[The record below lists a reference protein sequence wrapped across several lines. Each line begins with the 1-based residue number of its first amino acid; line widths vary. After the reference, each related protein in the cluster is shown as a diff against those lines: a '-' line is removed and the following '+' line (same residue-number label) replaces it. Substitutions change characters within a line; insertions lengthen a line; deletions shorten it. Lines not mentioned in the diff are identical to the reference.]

1 MEALLIY
8 QVKVAVLVAV
18 LFGGYRLL
26 LGRETF
32 HRFNRSV
39 LITIALLSFVL
50 PLFHITRQAKQ
61 QPQFQPEAAVET
73 QLEADDV
80 VSAQKPLRVNPVVI
94 LLVLYGAGVVYVLVR
109 KGVSVLAVSRIIR
122 KGRYADRAEG
132 VDVIESDQI
141 PGPLNWMRYVVM
153 PREWLESENAS
164 VWKHENLHAHRWHS
178 LDLLMAD
185 VMTAFQW
192 FNPVMIL
199 LRKEFELI
207 HEYEADQ
214 AVIESGANAKEYKL
228 MLVNAVAASRGLAM
242 TSWLKQSNLKKR
254 IDMMDKKQS
263 NGWSRLRVLFI
274 PAIAYL
280 FLFATANVTVANA
293 QDNTFRWPVFED
305 GKTWIFQDGSAKVRT
320 FDGVTANMKASE
332 VAGYLKNY
340 TGFKTTR
347 MTLMFEYPIES
358 LADVQPY
365 AEQLNA
371 VGIKTSVA
379 TNEEMLE
386 RMTMPEFRVARV
398 YDEGRGKY
406 RFELICNSH
415 DDRLRHYMNPNFE
428 YKYKDISI
436 TGDKALM
443 LKWIDMF
450 DGHGLAIYPK
460 SSMPTADMEQ
470 MAQAAWSRGIEQVSA
485 VIDGESDMGDLK
497 LYTLVPKEGL
507 LSKKFPGVNAYEAIR
522 KYNAS
527 RSSDYFSKG
536 VHIEKPRSFYN
547 AGSSFLNVTDVVRT
561 PDELILIFKSIQY
574 TDLWIMTSEDWVIDV
589 DGQKYKFSKYEGLN
603 DMIGIHYWSPDNG
616 YFISSVHF
624 DVAIPDDVK
633 TVDLLDE
640 DSEAISGL
648 QISETPVD
656 YDDIRVVHENSTFV
670 LKTTHR
676 EKDAERDYVSVH
688 RIDFS
693 ADETKVYASMTIAQ
707 SHAFPGHLG
716 SDITLTLSD
725 GTVLNAVK
733 VLGVPTDQ
741 DFDRHGDFVQTGFKV
756 IFPPIS
762 QEDWEKGINIFRA
775 TVCHEP
781 VSIELN
787 RPRPAGPTVT
797 LTDEIAA
804 GEYHAE
810 IAKYEFADDG
820 AGANR
825 TESNT
830 VDKVVFDSKGK
841 MILSGSKSTI
851 LPDGKYTMNWI
862 KPDKEK
868 NPRDEGLAAEGLN
881 KLELKGRKVKMEFM
895 AELVKQGDEIMQYI
909 LVEENDKGATVMYI
923 YPNK

>member
-1 MEALLIY
+1 MEALLLY

-32 HRFNRSV
+32 HRFIRSV

-50 PLFHITRQAKQ
+50 PLFHITRQAQ
-61 QPQFQPEAAVET
+61 QPQFAPVAEQT
-73 QLEADDV
+73 QLEADAA
-80 VSAQKPLRVNPVVI
+80 VSAQKPMRVNPMVI
-94 LLVLYGAGVVYVLVR
+94 LLVLYGAGVVYVLVK
-109 KGVSVLAVSRIIR
+109 KGVSVMAVSRIIR

-320 FDGVTANMKASE
+320 FDGVTANMKANE
-332 VAGYLKNY
+332 VAGYLKSY
-340 TGFKTTR
+340 TGYKTTR

-415 DDRLRHYMNPNFE
+415 DDRLRHYMTPNFE

-460 SSMPTADMEQ
+460 SSMSTADMEQ

-485 VIDGESDMGDLK
+485 VIDGESDMDDLK

-536 VHIEKPRSFYN
+536 VHITRPRSFYN

-561 PDELILIFKSIQY
+561 PDELILIFKSVQY
-574 TDLWIMTSEDWVIDV
+574 TDLWIMPSEDWVIDV

-616 YFISSVHF
+616 YFIASVHF

-656 YDDIRVVHENSTFV
+656 YDNIRVVHENSRFV

-676 EKDAERDYVSVH
+676 EKDAERDYVFVH

-693 ADETKVYASMTIAQ
+693 ADETKVYASMAIAQ

-733 VLGVPTDQ
+733 VLGVPTDE

-762 QEDWEKGINIFRA
+762 QEDWEKGVNVLRA

-781 VSIELN
+781 VSIEMNKRTSTSVTAEFVGEIEEGLYSVFTLKQRRDDVN
-787 RPRPAGPTVT
+787 QEMWVTVSQ
-797 LTDEIAA
+797 
-804 GEYHAE
+804 
-810 IAKYEFADDG
+810 
-820 AGANR
+820 
-825 TESNT
+825 ESVENVT
-830 VDKVVFDSKGK
+830 FDSKGK
-841 MILSGSKSTI
+841 MTVSGSDSKL
-851 LPDGKYTMNWI
+851 LPNGKYSFNWKEAGDNDLLEI
-862 KPDKEK
+862 KVKKVKHQFLVREVRAAG
-868 NPRDEGLAAEGLN
+868 NLVQYSLIDEGD
-881 KLELKGRKVKMEFM
+881 MES
-895 AELVKQGDEIMQYI
+895 EVWVLRPLD
-909 LVEENDKGATVMYI
+909 
-923 YPNK
+923 

>member
-1 MEALLIY
+1 MEALLLY

-50 PLFHITRQAKQ
+50 PLFHITRQAQQ
-61 QPQFQPEAAVET
+61 QPQFPPAATEQA
-73 QLEADDV
+73 QLEADAA
-80 VSAQKPLRVNPVVI
+80 VSAQKPMRVNPVVI
-94 LLVLYGAGVVYVLVR
+94 LLVLYGAGVVYVLVK

-122 KGRYADRAEG
+122 KGRYADRAQG

-141 PGPLNWMRYVVM
+141 PQPLNWMRYIVM

-305 GKTWIFQDGSAKVRT
+305 GKTWIFQDGNAKVRT

-332 VAGYLKNY
+332 VAGYLKSY
-340 TGFKTTR
+340 EGFKTTR

-415 DDRLRHYMNPNFE
+415 DDRLRHYMTPNFE

-460 SSMPTADMEQ
+460 SSMSTADMEQ

-485 VIDGESDMGDLK
+485 VIDGESDMDDLK

-527 RSSDYFSKG
+527 RSSDYFDKG
-536 VHIEKPRSFYN
+536 VHIKSPRSFYN
-547 AGSSFLNVTDVVRT
+547 AGPSFLNVTDVVRT
-561 PDELILIFKSIQY
+561 PDELILIFKSVQY
-574 TDLWIMTSEDWVIDV
+574 TDLWIMPSEDWVIDV

-616 YFISSVHF
+616 YFIASVHF

-656 YDDIRVVHENSTFV
+656 YDNIRVVHENSRFV

-733 VLGVPTDQ
+733 VLGVPTDE

-762 QEDWEKGINIFRA
+762 QEDWEKGVNIFRA

-781 VSIELN
+781 VSLELN
-787 RPRPAGPTVT
+787 KPRRAGISVSFPT
-797 LTDEIAA
+797 EITPDTYRGTVARFKKV
-804 GEYHAE
+804 GEDVGAE
-810 IAKYEFADDG
+810 IVEQNDVEEIVVDAKGRMTF
-820 AGANR
+820 
-825 TESNT
+825 
-830 VDKVVFDSKGK
+830 
-841 MILSGSKSTI
+841 SGSKSTI
-851 LPDGKYTMNWI
+851 IPDGKYSMNWT
-862 KPDKEK
+862 KPVKAKDS
-868 NPRDEGLAAEGLN
+868 DEEIAR
-881 KLELKGRKVKMEFM
+881 LELKGRKVKMTLRVQ
-895 AELVKQGDEIMQYI
+895 AVSQGDHLMQYMLI
-909 LVEENDKGATVMYI
+909 DENDEGATVVYL
-923 YPNK
+923 NANE

>member
-1 MEALLIY
+1 MEALLLY

-50 PLFHITRQAKQ
+50 PLFHITRQISDPAMAGD
-61 QPQFQPEAAVET
+61 EAAAGFS
-73 QLEADDV
+73 LNH
-80 VSAQKPLRVNPVVI
+80 SLFII
-94 LLVLYGAGVVYVLVR
+94 LLVLYGAGVLFVLVK
-109 KGVSVLAVSRIIR
+109 KGVSVLAMSRIIR

-141 PGPLNWMRYVVM
+141 PQPLNWMRYIVM

-228 MLVNAVAASRGLAM
+228 MLVSAVAASRGLAM

-263 NGWSRLRVLFI
+263 NGWSKLRVLFI

-280 FLFATANVTVANA
+280 FLFATANVNVAVA
-293 QDNTFRWPVFED
+293 QDNTFHWPIFED
-305 GKTWIFQDGSAKVRT
+305 GKTWIFKDGSAKVRT
-320 FDGVTANMKASE
+320 FDGVQADMKASE
-332 VAGYLKNY
+332 VAEYLHNY

-398 YDEGRGKY
+398 YDEGKGKY

-415 DDRLRHYMNPNFE
+415 DDRLRHFMTDGKFE

-460 SSMPTADMEQ
+460 GNMPYTDLEEMTE
-470 MAQAAWSRGIEQVSA
+470 AAWGRGIEQVSA
-485 VIDGESDMGDLK
+485 VLDMEDDTYK
-497 LYTLVPKEGL
+497 MYTLIPKDRK
-507 LSKKFPGVNAYEAIR
+507 LSEEYPGKDADYVIR
-522 KYNAS
+522 KYNDS
-527 RSSDYFSKG
+527 RSSDYFDKG
-536 VHIEKPRSFYN
+536 VHIENPRSFYN
-547 AGSSFLNVTDVVRT
+547 ANSMFLNLTDVVRT
-561 PDELILIFKSIQY
+561 PDELILIFKSVQL
-574 TDLWIMTSEDWVIDV
+574 TDLWIMPGGEWAIDV
-589 DGQKYKFSKYEGLN
+589 DGQKYTSSKYEGLN

-616 YFISSVHF
+616 YYISSVHF
-624 DVAIPDDVK
+624 NVSIPDDVK
-633 TVDLLDE
+633 TVDVIDDDGDE
-640 DSEAISGL
+640 SITGL

-656 YDDIRVVHENSTFV
+656 YDNIRVVYENSHV
-670 LKTTHR
+670 ELKTTHR
-676 EKDAERDYVSVH
+676 EKDAERDIVFVR

-693 ADETKVYASMTIAQ
+693 PDETKVYASMAIAQ
-707 SHAFPGHLG
+707 SHSFPGYLG
-716 SDITLTLSD
+716 SNITLTLSD
-725 GTVLNAVK
+725 STVLNAVK
-733 VLGVPTDQ
+733 VTGVPTDE
-741 DFDRHGDFVQTGFKV
+741 DFDRHGDFVENHFKI

-762 QEDWEKGINIFRA
+762 EEEWSKGVNILKA
-775 TVCHEP
+775 NVCHEP
-781 VSIELN
+781 VSLELN
-787 RPRPAGPTVT
+787 KPRPAGPSVKFVS
-797 LTDEIAA
+797 EIEA
-804 GEYHAE
+804 GQYHAE
-810 IAKYEFADDG
+810 IIKLTINKDNG
-820 AGANR
+820 AAEMDWRN
-825 TESNT
+825 E
-830 VDKVVFDSKGK
+830 VEKVVVDAKGK
-841 MILSGSKSTI
+841 MILSGSNSTL
-851 LPDGKYTMNWI
+851 LPDGKYTLNKI
-862 KPDKEK
+862 KPDKDK
-868 NPRDEGLAAEGLN
+868 NPRDEMLEAEGAG
-881 KLELKGRKVKMEFM
+881 KLEIKGKKVKLEFM
-895 AELVKQGDEIMQYI
+895 VEVVLQGDEIMEYM
-909 LVEENDKGATVMYI
+909 LVDENDEGATIMYI
-923 YPNK
+923 YPNE

>member
-1 MEALLIY
+1 MEALLLY
-8 QVKVAVLVAV
+8 QVKVAVLVAA
-18 LFGGYRLL
+18 LFGCYRLL

-32 HRFNRSV
+32 HRFNRLV

-50 PLFHITRQAKQ
+50 PFFHITRQIADPAQ
-61 QPQFQPEAAVET
+61 ADGESAAGPG
-73 QLEADDV
+73 L
-80 VSAQKPLRVNPVVI
+80 SPNLFII
-94 LLVLYGAGVVYVLVR
+94 LLVLYGAGVLFVLVK
-109 KGVSVLAVSRIIR
+109 KGISVWAMSRIIR
-122 KGRYADRAEG
+122 KGRYADRSEG

-141 PGPLNWMRYVVM
+141 PQPLNWMRYIVM

-214 AVIESGANAKEYKL
+214 AVIESGANTKEYKL
-228 MLVNAVAASRGLAM
+228 MLVSAVAASRGMAM

-263 NGWSRLRVLFI
+263 NGWGKLRALFI

-280 FLFATANVTVANA
+280 FLFATANVNFAAA
-293 QDNTFRWPVFED
+293 QDNTFRWPIFED

-320 FDGVTANMKASE
+320 FDGVQADMKANE
-332 VAGYLKNY
+332 VAQYLKNY
-340 TGFKTTR
+340 QGFKTTR

-398 YDEGRGKY
+398 YDEGKGLY

-415 DDRLRHYMNPNFE
+415 NDRLQHFMSKDHK
-428 YKYKDISI
+428 YKYQDISI

-460 SSMPTADMEQ
+460 ENMSGSDLEE
-470 MAQAAWSRGIEQVSA
+470 MAQAAWGRGIEQVSA
-485 VIDGESDMGDLK
+485 VIDGGDSFSGFK
-497 LYTLVPKEGL
+497 LYTLVPKGRNLSEEYPGL
-507 LSKKFPGVNAYEAIR
+507 
-522 KYNAS
+522 NAS
-527 RSSDYFSKG
+527 DMIKKLNDSRSKDYFDKG
-536 VHIEKPRSFYN
+536 VHIANPRSFYN
-547 AGSSFLNVTDVVRT
+547 ASATFYNVTDVIKT
-561 PDELILIFKSIQY
+561 PDELILVFSSLQL
-574 TDLWIMTSEDWVIDV
+574 TDLWIMTTGNMAIEV
-589 DGQKYKFSKYEGLN
+589 DGQRYFASKYEGLN

-616 YFISSVHF
+616 YSISAYHF

-633 TVDLLDE
+633 TISVIDDE
-640 DSEAISGL
+640 DGSEMISGL
-648 QISETPVD
+648 QVSETPVN
-656 YDDIRVVHENSTFV
+656 YDNVRIVNENSRFI

-676 EKDAERDYVSVH
+676 EKDAERDYVTVR

-693 ADETKVYASMTIAQ
+693 DEETKVYASMSMAQ
-707 SHAFPGHLG
+707 SHAYPGYLG

-725 GTVLNAVK
+725 GQILNAVK

-741 DFDRHGDFVQTGFKV
+741 DFDRHGDFVENRFTV

-762 QEDWEKGINIFRA
+762 EEDWSKGLNIFKA
-775 TVCHEP
+775 NVCHEP

-787 RPRPAGPTVT
+787 KPRPAGPTV
-797 LTDEIAA
+797 DFVKEIGA
-804 GEYHAE
+804 GEYRAE
-810 IAKYEFADDG
+810 MVKFKVDRENGSAEMISQ
-820 AGANR
+820 
-825 TESNT
+825 SNIE
-830 VDKVVFDSKGK
+830 KVVIDSKGK
-841 MILSGSKSTI
+841 ITLSGSKSTL
-851 LPDGKYTMNWI
+851 LPDGKYTQSWI

-868 NPRDEGLAAEGLN
+868 ESVDGEFEVVNPG
-881 KLELKGRKVKMEFM
+881 KLELKGKKVKAEFTAEVVKRDDVIMEYM
-895 AELVKQGDEIMQYI
+895 LIDEGDE
-909 LVEENDKGATVMYI
+909 ETTVMYI
-923 YPNK
+923 YPIEK

>member
-1 MEALLIY
+1 MEALLLY
-8 QVKVAVLVAV
+8 QVKVAVLVAA
-18 LFGGYRLL
+18 LFGCYRLL

-32 HRFNRSV
+32 HRFNRLV

-50 PLFHITRQAKQ
+50 PFFHITRQI
-61 QPQFQPEAAVET
+61 
-73 QLEADDV
+73 ADP
-80 VSAQKPLRVNPVVI
+80 AQADGDTAWGSGLSPNLFII
-94 LLVLYGAGVVYVLVR
+94 LLVLYGAGVLFVLVK
-109 KGVSVLAVSRIIR
+109 KGISVWAMSRIIR

-141 PGPLNWMRYVVM
+141 PQPLNWMRYIVM

-185 VMTAFQW
+185 IMTAFQW

-214 AVIESGANAKEYKL
+214 AVIESGANTKEYKL
-228 MLVNAVAASRGLAM
+228 MLVSAVAASRGMAM

-263 NGWSRLRVLFI
+263 SGWGRLRALFI

-280 FLFATANVTVANA
+280 FLFATANVNFAAA

-320 FDGVTANMKASE
+320 FDGVQADMKATE
-332 VAGYLKNY
+332 VAQYLKNY
-340 TGFKTTR
+340 QGFKTTR

-398 YDEGRGKY
+398 YDEGKGLY

-415 DDRLRHYMNPNFE
+415 NDRLQHFMTGGHQ
-428 YKYKDISI
+428 YKYQDVSI

-460 SSMPTADMEQ
+460 ANMSVKDMEE
-470 MAQAAWSRGIEQVSA
+470 MAQAAWGRGIEQVSA
-485 VIDGESDMGDLK
+485 VLDGDDRFK
-497 LYTLVPKEGL
+497 LYTLVPK
-507 LSKKFPGVNAYEAIR
+507 GVNLAQEYPGLNASGVIR
-522 KYNAS
+522 KLNDS
-527 RSSDYFSKG
+527 RSKDYFDKG
-536 VHIEKPRSFYN
+536 VHIAGPRSFYN
-547 AGSSFLNVTDVVRT
+547 ANPTFYNVTDVIKT
-561 PDELILIFKSIQY
+561 PSELILVMSSMQL
-574 TDLWIMTSEDWVIDV
+574 TDLWIMTTGQMEIEV
-589 DGQKYKFSKYEGLN
+589 DGQIYTSTKYEGLN

-616 YFISSVHF
+616 YFISAYHF

-633 TVDLLDE
+633 TINVIDDE
-640 DSEAISGL
+640 DGNETISGL
-648 QISETPVD
+648 QVSDTPVN
-656 YDDIRVVHENSTFV
+656 YDNIRVINETSRAV

-676 EKDAERDYVSVH
+676 DKDDVRDYVTVS
-688 RIDFS
+688 RIDFT
-693 ADETKVYASMTIAQ
+693 DEETKVYAAMSMAQ
-707 SHAFPGHLG
+707 SHAYPGYLG

-725 GTVLNAVK
+725 GQVLNAVK
-733 VLGVPTDQ
+733 VTGVPTDQ
-741 DFDRHGDFVQTGFKV
+741 DFDRHGDFVENRFKV
-756 IFPPIS
+756 IFAPIS
-762 QEDWEKGINIFRA
+762 EEDWKKGVNIFKA
-775 TVCHEP
+775 NVCHEP
-781 VSIELN
+781 VSLELN
-787 RPRPAGPTVT
+787 KPRPAGPTVN

-810 IAKYEFADDG
+810 IAKYEFTDDG

-862 KPDKEK
+862 KPNKEK
-868 NPRDEGLAAEGLN
+868 NPRDEGLEAEGLN
-881 KLELKGRKVKMEFM
+881 KLEIKGRKVKLEFM
-895 AELVKQGDEIMQYI
+895 VEEVKRGDEIMQYM
-909 LVEENDKGATVMYI
+909 LVEENDKGATVIYI
-923 YPNK
+923 YPNQE

>member
-1 MEALLIY
+1 M
-8 QVKVAVLVAV
+8 AVLVAV

-50 PLFHITRQAKQ
+50 PLFHITRQAKP
-61 QPQFQPEAAVET
+61 QPQFPPAVAADT
-73 QLEADDV
+73 QVEADAG
-80 VSAQKPLRVNPVVI
+80 VSAQKPLRVNPVAI

-109 KGVSVLAVSRIIR
+109 KGVSVMAVSRIIR

-274 PAIAYL
+274 PAIAYF

-332 VAGYLKNY
+332 VAGYLKSY
-340 TGFKTTR
+340 EGFKTTR

-415 DDRLRHYMNPNFE
+415 DDRLRHYMTPNFE

-460 SSMPTADMEQ
+460 SSMSTADMEQ

-485 VIDGESDMGDLK
+485 VIDGESDMDDLK

-536 VHIEKPRSFYN
+536 VHITRPRSFYN

-561 PDELILIFKSIQY
+561 PDELILIFKSVQY
-574 TDLWIMTSEDWVIDV
+574 TDLWIMPSEDWVIDV

-616 YFISSVHF
+616 YFIASVHF

-656 YDDIRVVHENSTFV
+656 YDNIRVVHENSRYV

-676 EKDAERDYVSVH
+676 EKDAERDYVFVH

-693 ADETKVYASMTIAQ
+693 ADETKVYASMAIAQ

-733 VLGVPTDQ
+733 VLGVPTDE

-762 QEDWEKGINIFRA
+762 QEDWEKGVNVLRA

-781 VSIELN
+781 VSIEMNKRTSTSVTAEFVGEIEEGLYSVFTLKQRRDDVN
-787 RPRPAGPTVT
+787 QETWVTVSQ
-797 LTDEIAA
+797 
-804 GEYHAE
+804 
-810 IAKYEFADDG
+810 
-820 AGANR
+820 
-825 TESNT
+825 ESVENVT
-830 VDKVVFDSKGK
+830 FDSKGK
-841 MILSGSKSTI
+841 MTVSGSDSKL
-851 LPDGKYTMNWI
+851 LPNGKYSFNWKEAGDNDLLEI
-862 KPDKEK
+862 KVKKVKHQFLVREVRAAG
-868 NPRDEGLAAEGLN
+868 NLVQYSLIDEGD
-881 KLELKGRKVKMEFM
+881 MES
-895 AELVKQGDEIMQYI
+895 EVWVLRPLD
-909 LVEENDKGATVMYI
+909 
-923 YPNK
+923 

>member
-1 MEALLIY
+1 MEALLLY
-8 QVKVAVLVAV
+8 QVKVAVLVAA
-18 LFGGYRLL
+18 LFGCYRLL

-32 HRFNRSV
+32 HRFNRLV

-50 PLFHITRQAKQ
+50 PFFHITRQIADPAQ
-61 QPQFQPEAAVET
+61 ADGESAAGPG
-73 QLEADDV
+73 L
-80 VSAQKPLRVNPVVI
+80 SPNLFII
-94 LLVLYGAGVVYVLVR
+94 LLVLYGAGVLFVLVK
-109 KGVSVLAVSRIIR
+109 KGISVWAMSRIIR
-122 KGRYADRAEG
+122 KGRYADRSEG

-141 PGPLNWMRYVVM
+141 PQPLNWMRYIVM

-214 AVIESGANAKEYKL
+214 AVIESGANTKEYKL
-228 MLVNAVAASRGLAM
+228 MLVSAVAASRGMAM

-263 NGWSRLRVLFI
+263 SGWGRLRALFI

-280 FLFATANVTVANA
+280 FLFATANVNFAAA

-320 FDGVTANMKASE
+320 FDGVQADMKATE
-332 VAGYLKNY
+332 VAQYLKDY
-340 TGFKTTR
+340 QEFKTTR

-398 YDEGRGKY
+398 YDEGKGLY

-415 DDRLRHYMNPNFE
+415 DDRLMHYMRGDSHE

-460 SSMPTADMEQ
+460 SDMSTADMEE
-470 MAQAAWSRGIEQVSA
+470 MAQAAWGRGIEQVSA
-485 VIDGESDMGDLK
+485 VIDGDLRDLK
-497 LYTLVPKEGL
+497 LYTLIPKEGL
-507 LSKKFPGVNAYEAIR
+507 LSQNFPGVNAHEAIR

-527 RSSDYFSKG
+527 RSSDYFDKG
-536 VHIEKPRSFYN
+536 VHIQNPRSFYN
-547 AGSSFLNVTDVVRT
+547 ASPNFLNVTDVVRT
-561 PDELILIFKSIQY
+561 PNELILIFKSIQY
-574 TDLWIMTSEDWVIDV
+574 TDLWIMAGEDWEIDV
-589 DGQKYKFSKYEGLN
+589 EGQRYKLSKYEGLN

-616 YFISSVHF
+616 YFIESVHF
-624 DVAIPDDVK
+624 DVSIPDDVK
-633 TVDLLDE
+633 TIDLLDE
-640 DSEAISGL
+640 ESEAITGL

-656 YDDIRVVHENSTFV
+656 YDNIRVIRENGSAV

-676 EKDAERDYVSVH
+676 GKDAERDVVFVQ

-693 ADETKVYASMTIAQ
+693 ADETKVYASMAIAQ
-707 SHAFPGHLG
+707 SHSFPGYLG
-716 SDITLTLSD
+716 SDITMTLSD

-741 DFDRHGDFVQTGFKV
+741 DFDRHGDFVETGFKV

-762 QEDWEKGINIFRA
+762 EEDWGKGINIFKA
-775 TVCHEP
+775 NVCHEP

-787 RPRPAGPTVT
+787 KPRPAGLTV
-797 LTDEIAA
+797 DFVKEIGA
-804 GEYHAE
+804 GEYRAE
-810 IAKYEFADDG
+810 VAQFEIEEDG
-820 AGANR
+820 VAHRNEAN
-825 TESNT
+825 TIE
-830 VDKVVFDSKGK
+830 KVVFDSKGK
-841 MILSGSKSTI
+841 MTLSGSNSTI
-851 LPDGKYTMNWI
+851 LPDGKYTLNWI

-868 NPRDEGLAAEGLN
+868 NPRDEMLEAEGAS
-881 KLELKGRKVKMEFM
+881 KLEIKGRKVKMAFM
-895 AELVKQGDEIMQYI
+895 VQVITQGDEIRQYM
-909 LVEENDKGATVMYI
+909 LVDENDKGATVIYI
-923 YPNK
+923 YPNQE